1 MYVRAFRSKAASIT
15 QQAGSQF
22 PTVSATAR
30 SSVNM
35 SHKSLSKTIYKQHG
49 SHTRT
54 SPNVKTPGPIF
65 AAAESDSRKVSKA
78 DKAAKGQPT
87 QLQQSGNEELSLLE
101 SLSTPFSFSD
111 GVRRPS
117 SSGRRRD
124 IDTSTMRSS
133 AAPPRRTNESA
144 DFQQAQFLHMPK
156 KLRES
161 MSPQQREVYR
171 DFQQQPSAFSSSR
184 RYVIPR
190 EKMHDPEVRAA
201 LLAHVRSVI
210 EQAVECVKVLTTCA
224 LGESQSRPNT
234 LHKWDP
240 KASVRNEPP
249 PPLLNLPTVTLD
261 RIRSRE
267 ELETDTTAGSHGPR
281 RGPRSP
287 KLGFLSRLIP
297 GRHSQSHAGSLSQ
310 SVCEK
315 DDERSH
321 MTVSMRSK
329 PSSWKT
335 LSVFSQV
342 VEKPRLESLRE
353 WSFSRIVVIDVLRT
367 RKQDL
372 VCSAR
377 HTFSGEWAILKIVWK
392 RRFSSKRRAVARER
406 KVWEALS
413 ECQFVVG
420 LKSFFTSSQCTT
432 KGCTLQSLLEEG
444 ALRDDV
450 IVNIVANVTYAL
462 KYIHDRDM
470 MYRNISPTTILIDM
484 NGTARLFDFA
494 SCSHGK
500 TSSSRIGS
508 IPYMAPEV
516 LRMEVYDRTSDYW
529 SLGILTY
536 VLYVR
541 HTPMSI
547 YSAKTNLDHWADRE
561 YMYQYAEVV
570 PIILPKHM
578 PPHAKE
584 PHQWPSSGETSASPG
599 MPFNGLLRSDEAPV
613 LPSYRLGQLHQDE
626 KRHDAKCSEGLPYFT
641 PAVTYD
647 DVDSSTFE
655 PQAKREKDK
664 LPGSLTSVIL
674 L

>member
-1 MYVRAFRSKAASIT
+1 MAGREVMEATQKRARLENQAASEPL
-15 QQAGSQF
+15 QG
-22 PTVSATAR
+22 
-30 SSVNM
+30 
-35 SHKSLSKTIYKQHG
+35 
-49 SHTRT
+49 
-54 SPNVKTPGPIF
+54 
-65 AAAESDSRKVSKA
+65 
-78 DKAAKGQPT
+78 
-87 QLQQSGNEELSLLE
+87 QQSQQQQLGSEELSLLE
-101 SLSTPFSFSD
+101 TLSTPFSPSD
-111 GVRRPS
+111 GVHRPMS
-117 SSGRRRD
+117 PGRRRD
-124 IDTSTMRSS
+124 VDTSTMRSS
-133 AAPPRRTNESA
+133 AVLPRRPNESA
-144 DFQQAQFLHMPK
+144 EFQQAQFLHMPR

-171 DFQQQPSAFSSSR
+171 DFQQQPSAFANSR
-184 RYVIPR
+184 RYCIPR
-190 EKMHDPEVRAA
+190 EKMHDPEVRAS
-201 LLAHVRSVI
+201 LLDYVRSVI
-210 EQAVECVKVLTTCA
+210 EQAVDCAKVISTCA
-224 LGESQSRPNT
+224 LRDSQSRPNT

-240 KASVRNEPP
+240 KASVRNVPP
-249 PPLLNLPTVTLD
+249 PPMLNLPTVTLD
-261 RIRSRE
+261 RVRSRDE
-267 ELETDTTAGSHGPR
+267 METDTTAGSHGPR
-281 RGPRSP
+281 RGLRSP
-287 KLGFLSRLIP
+287 TMRFLSRLIP
-297 GRHSQSHAGSLSQ
+297 GRHSQSHAGSFSQ

-315 DDERSH
+315 DEERSH
-321 MTVSMRSK
+321 MTMSMRSK

-335 LSVFSQV
+335 LSIFSQI

-353 WSFSRIVVIDVLRT
+353 WSFSRIVVIDILRT

-406 KVWEALS
+406 KVWEMLS

-420 LKSFFTSSQCTT
+420 LKSFFTSSQCYVFVAEYYE
-432 KGCTLQSLLEEG
+432 GCTLQSLLEEG

-484 NGTARLFDFA
+484 KGTARLFDFA
-494 SCSHGK
+494 FCSHGK

-547 YSAKTNLDHWADRE
+547 YSAKTNLDHWADRD

-578 PPHAKE
+578 PPHAK
-584 PHQWPSSGETSASPG
+584 SLIC
-599 MPFNGLLRSDEAPV
+599 GLLVERPR
-613 LPSYRLGQLHQDE
+613 LRLGCRSTGFYEVMKHPFFHHVDWDSFT
-626 KRHDAKCSEGLPYFT
+626 RAKS
-641 PAVTYD
+641 VTTRNAPKGNQ
-647 DVDSSTFE
+647 SF
-655 PQAKREKDK
+655 
-664 LPGSLTSVIL
+664 
-674 L
+674 